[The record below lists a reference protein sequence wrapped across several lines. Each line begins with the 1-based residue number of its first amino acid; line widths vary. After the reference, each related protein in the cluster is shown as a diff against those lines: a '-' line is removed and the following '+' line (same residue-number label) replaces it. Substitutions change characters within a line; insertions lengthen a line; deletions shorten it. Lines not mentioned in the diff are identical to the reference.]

1 MAPQSEMTNQIR
13 IEITTDD
20 RTAEGAAS
28 ATRNMEG
35 VREGAAAT
43 TSVLKEMGD
52 AGASATRAVADGAD
66 GVAQSLQESVA
77 KASAGVS
84 AMRASLRNLKKE
96 EADLQAQLDKA
107 TASGAGTQE
116 ITQNL
121 SRVQGQISTTTS
133 SLSKMRQEQQ
143 AAKVSLEAW
152 NGSLGQSSDEMNGF
166 VGAVAQA
173 TVGSQKFFNGLTSG
187 STSSLKAVLTN
198 SRALGDEL
206 SAVLLKANAAEE
218 RMAKLQVQLPAAVS
232 SNQLSQQDA
241 DAALAQAQ
249 AVVDKYRQQAAA
261 IRAAREETEKST
273 KAIQLES
280 YQVTQLVD
288 EGHKFLDM
296 VLAGGSPLTSAF
308 YQLPNAIQAAGGKT
322 NALLLLRNALFGPA
336 GIAAA
341 AGAAGLALYKMG
353 DYAEDEASKLL
364 HLQQQLQGTR
374 DDAASMADAITSAS
388 KSMENMPGW
397 DKATARTAATAIG
410 STYNFSGGSAD
421 IQSLSNIA
429 RDYGAV
435 FGTLEDGLKAV
446 TTAMQDPTSEIE
458 ALYKQHL
465 PGVDQQLVEQV
476 RRLQAAGEQGK
487 AYALVINRIQ
497 SVTHDAYENG
507 LTPFQRSLEDLKRA
521 ADPLVDTI
529 KDLSLAIGQYL
540 VEGVTDLLNVAQGK
554 YGQGDWQYAAGTT
567 PVTAT
572 GDVTGTKLTVNPDN
586 SRMVGLMQINT
597 DYKSKYDPTTLDGN
611 IDEGMY
617 RLSNFLQQAN
627 GNLEKALALYNGAKP
642 DSAAA
647 DAYFKLVDQQ
657 RLSDLSPVI
666 SGHFDAE
673 GKRLGYSQGFVNE
686 AKYVALAESSGKQWS
701 DQSYRNVTPTGGH
714 AEGDHATSPAV
725 IDNGRSVTGGSGDAS
740 GGNLSA
746 SWTGQQEDLK
756 AQIQLLQTERDKLTV
771 GTTAW
776 KERDEALTQAKV
788 ALANTLS
795 PQQQITQGLQDG
807 LTPLQAQSGYWRNM
821 AEVVAQFGTTARGT
835 GIDQAALSQALIAKQ
850 QQLAAAYEDGTVAA
864 QRQAKSQQAI
874 ADSAGGSNQALQHAI
889 NYQQAYNEA
898 LEDFDPSSEEFVEAV
913 NKRTAALDK
922 STDADQKRQMLQ
934 QNSQLEDNLTYIQAE
949 TASLGQN
956 ADQWQVGLAVLQK
969 DLELHRQYGAVIP
982 DEALKNRELTE
993 SIAQA
998 TVELQH
1004 HQEVLD
1010 EVTGSISNMAEQL
1023 ADGVTQGFL
1032 LGTSSG
1038 MSFKSALQGIDTQ
1051 LVSVLARF
1059 ALINPALN
1067 AIDGKTRTTL
1077 TDVGNLFS
1085 GMGTQNDPL
1094 DAVSQSGWSVSP
1106 FEAQNMKK
1114 QMSSS
1119 SSSGSGNQ
1127 SWLSSIMGQKIGGG
1141 NVTIG
1146 SIGTG
1151 IAGGLSVGSMLS
1163 SVGGGSYGT
1172 IGSLAGTA
1180 LGTALGAWLGGPV
1193 GAMVGGTVLGGLGGL
1208 IGSLFAKKHAVW
1220 DTVSGV
1226 DGALDITHTHTRRA
1240 SDDVTAGLQDDL
1252 ASINQVLGYTGA
1264 TADDGIIGEVGH
1276 QKKGKNKSST
1286 ALEDILPDIK
1296 LSSSDATFNMA
1307 LQQLMPS
1314 SFSSVS
1320 EYTQDIQSLKELSDT
1335 LDGMGVAVSKFDDS
1349 SHVTV
1354 DHFNGYTGDMAT
1366 ALSTLDGQTLSTDDL
1381 QTKFDAIKEFVGTTM
1396 PGLLNVTAAG
1406 SESLTQQVDDLKA
1419 KYQDAANTAASYGLD
1434 AQALLDKGNAIA
1446 AMMLDNERTTLDQS
1460 DQSVQARYMAATG
1473 DQEGADL
1480 LNQQVSAAQ
1489 EIKQLQDNWRAYLGD
1504 NFAANDDYQQQL
1516 TDLEKTQ
1523 AAERLQIQQEY
1534 QDKATAAQEEYLS
1547 QAQSSVAS
1555 AFSNL
1560 ADYVQGLGTSDAS
1573 PLSVQDQYKLAND
1586 NFDTDYQAAMGGDYD
1601 ALTRLQSESQ
1611 TALSLDQQWLGSGTD
1626 YARAYQDMLTKLQ
1639 AIGNLGADAF
1649 TANLAKQL
1657 AAQQV
1662 DATLQVNKSIQTMNA
1677 TLQRLLLMQAV
1688 GAKQQKAA

>member
-1 MAPQSEMTNQIR
+1 MSEIVNQIR
-13 IEITTDD
+13 NEITATDL
-20 RTAEGAAS
+20 TAEAAAS
-28 ATRNMEG
+28 AGRNMDG
-35 VREGAAAT
+35 VRAGAAAT

-52 AGASATRAVADGAD
+52 AGASATQAVADGAD

-84 AMRASLRNLKKE
+84 AMRANLRSLKKE
-96 EADLQAQLDKA
+96 EADLQAQLDSA
-107 TASGAGTQE
+107 MTAGTNTEE
-116 ITQNL
+116 ITNNL

-152 NGSLGQSSDEMNGF
+152 NGSLGQSNDEMNGF
-166 VGAVAQA
+166 VGAVAEA

-187 STSSLKAVLTN
+187 SNNSLKAVLTN

-273 KAIQLES
+273 KAIQLEG

-497 SVTHDAYENG
+497 SATHDAYENG

-554 YGQGDWQYAAGTT
+554 YGQGDWQYAAGTA
-567 PVTAT
+567 PATAT
-572 GDVTGTKLTVNPDN
+572 GDVTGSKLTVNPDN

-617 RLSNFLQQAN
+617 RLSNFLQQTD
-627 GNLEKALALYNGAKP
+627 GDLKSALALYNGAKP
-642 DSAAA
+642 GSAAA
-647 DAYFKLVDQQ
+647 KAYLDLVGQQ
-657 RLSDLSPVI
+657 QLSNLSPVV
-666 SGHFDAE
+666 SGHFDTE
-673 GKRLGYSQGFVNE
+673 GKRLGYSQGFINI
-686 AKYVALAESSGKQWS
+686 AKLVGLAESSGKQWS
-701 DQSYRNVTPTGGH
+701 DQTYSHVTPGGNQ
-714 AEGDHATSPAV
+714 AQADHATSPAV

-807 LTPLQAQSGYWRNM
+807 LAPLQAQSGYWRSM
-821 AEVVAQFGTTARGT
+821 AEVIADFGVKARGT
-835 GIDQAALSQALIAKQ
+835 GVDQQALSQALIAKQ

-864 QRQAKSQQAI
+864 QRQAQSQQAI

-898 LEDFDPSSEEFVEAV
+898 LEDFDPSSEEFVQAV

-922 STDADQKRQMLQ
+922 STDADQKRQMVQ

-956 ADQWQVGLAVLQK
+956 ADQRQVGLAVLQK
-969 DLELHRQYGAVIP
+969 DLELHRQYGDVIP

-1004 HQEVLD
+1004 HQEVLS
-1010 EVTGSISNMAEQL
+1010 EVTSAIGNMSDQL
-1023 ADGVTQGFL
+1023 FDGVTQGFL
-1032 LGTSSG
+1032 QGTSAG
-1038 MSFKSALQGIDTQ
+1038 VSFKSMLQALETQ
-1051 LVSVLARF
+1051 AVSLVAKF
-1059 ALINPALN
+1059 ALINPLLN
-1067 AIDGKTRTTL
+1067 SIDGGTRTTL
-1077 TDVGNLFS
+1077 SDISDLFDNMGNTGKSES
-1085 GMGTQNDPL
+1085 GLLGGI
-1094 DAVSQSGWSVSP
+1094 SQAQEGLSP
-1106 FEAQNMKK
+1106 FEAQSMKK
-1114 QMSSS
+1114 QISSS

-1127 SWLSSIMGQKIGGG
+1127 SSLSSIMGQKIGGG

-1172 IGSLAGTA
+1172 IGSLAGSA
-1180 LGTALGAWLGGPV
+1180 IGTGLGAWLGGPV

-1208 IGSLFAKKHAVW
+1208 IGSLFSKKHAVW

-1240 SDDVTAGLQDDL
+1240 SDDVTADLQDDL
-1252 ASINQVLGYTGA
+1252 DSINQVLGYTGA
-1264 TADDGIIGEVGH
+1264 TVDDGIIGEVGH
-1276 QKKGKNKSST
+1276 QKKGKKKKQT
-1286 ALEDILPDIK
+1286 TLEDILPDIK
-1296 LSSSDATFNMA
+1296 LSSSDATFNQA

-1335 LDGMGVAVSKFDDS
+1335 LDSMGVAVSKFDDS

-1366 ALSTLDGQTLSTDDL
+1366 ALSTLDGQTLSTDAL

-1396 PGLLNVTAAG
+1396 PGLLDVTAAG
-1406 SESLTQQVDDLKA
+1406 SESLIQQVDDLKA

-1555 AFSNL
+1555 AFGNL

-1626 YARAYQDMLTKLQ
+1626 YAKAYQDMLTKLQ
-1639 AIGNLGADAF
+1639 AIGTLGADTF

-1662 DATLQVNKSIQTMNA
+1662 DATLQVKQEIQTMNA
-1677 TLQRLLLMQAV
+1677 TLQRLIRMQAV
-1688 GAKQQKAA
+1688 GAKAA

>member
-28 ATRNMEG
+28 ATRNLDG
-35 VREGAAAT
+35 VRAGAVAT

-52 AGASATRAVADGAD
+52 AGASATRAVTDGAD
-66 GVAQSLQESVA
+66 GVAQSLQEAVA
-77 KASAGVS
+77 KASAGVG
-84 AMRASLRNLKKE
+84 ALRANLRNLKKE
-96 EADLQAQLDKA
+96 EADLQAQLDSA
-107 TASGAGTQE
+107 TAAGTNTEE
-116 ITQNL
+116 ITNNL

-133 SLSKMRQEQQ
+133 SLGKMRQEQQ

-152 NGSLGQSSDEMNGF
+152 NGSLGQSSDEMNGL
-166 VGAVAQA
+166 VGAVAKA
-173 TVGSQKFFNGLTSG
+173 TVGNQKFFNGLTAG
-187 STSSLKAVLTN
+187 SNDSLKSVLLN

-206 SAVLLKANAAEE
+206 AAVLLKANAAEE
-218 RMAKLQVQLPAAVS
+218 RMAKLQVQLPSAVS
-232 SNQLSQQDA
+232 SGQMSQQDA
-241 DAALAQAQ
+241 DAALGQAQ
-249 AVVDKYRQQAAA
+249 SVIDKYRQQATA

-364 HLQQQLQGTR
+364 HLQQQLRGTR
-374 DDAASMADAITSAS
+374 DDAASMADAITFAS

-397 DKATARTAATAIG
+397 DKATARTAATTIG
-410 STYNFSGGSAD
+410 STYNFSGNAAD

-487 AYALVINRIQ
+487 AYALVIDRIE
-497 SVTHDAYENG
+497 SATHDAYENG
-507 LTPFQRSLEDLKRA
+507 LTPFQRSMEDLKRA
-521 ADPLVDTI
+521 ADPVVDKI

-554 YGQGDWQYAAGTT
+554 YGQGDWQYAAGTA
-567 PVTAT
+567 PASAT
-572 GDVTGTKLTVNPDN
+572 GDVAGSKLTVNPEN
-586 SRMVGLMQINT
+586 SRVVGLMQINT
-597 DYKSKYDPTTLDGN
+597 AYQSKYDPTTLDGN

-617 RLSNFLQQAN
+617 RLSNFLQQTN
-627 GNLEKALALYNGAKP
+627 GNLKSALALYNGAKP
-642 DSAAA
+642 GSTAAK
-647 DAYFKLVDQQ
+647 AYLDLVGQQ
-657 RLSDLSPVI
+657 QISNLPPVVA
-666 SGHFDAE
+666 GHFDAE
-673 GKRLGYSQGFVNE
+673 GSRLGYSQGFVNI
-686 AKYVALAESSGKQWS
+686 AKLVSLAESSGKQWS
-701 DQSYRNVTPTGGH
+701 DQTYSHVTPGGNQ
-714 AEGDHATSPAV
+714 AQADHATSPSV
-725 IDNGRSVTGGSGDAS
+725 IDNGRSVAGGAGDTS
-740 GGNLSA
+740 GGNLSS

-776 KERDEALTQAKV
+776 KERDEALSQAKV

-807 LTPLQAQSGYWRNM
+807 LAPLQAQSGYWRSM
-821 AEVVAQFGTTARGT
+821 AEVVADFGVKARGT
-835 GIDQAALSQALIAKQ
+835 GVDQQALSQALIAKQ

-864 QRQAKSQQAI
+864 QRQARSQQAI

-898 LEDFDPSSEEFVEAV
+898 LEDFDPASDKFTDAV
-913 NKRTAALDK
+913 KRRTAELNK
-922 STDADQKRQMLQ
+922 STDADQKLQMLQ
-934 QNSQLEDNLTYIQAE
+934 QSSQLEDNLTYIQAE

-956 ADQWQVGLAVLQK
+956 ADQRQVNLAVLQK
-969 DLELHRQYGAVIP
+969 DLDLHRQYGDIIP
-982 DEALKNRELTE
+982 DEALKNRDLTE

-1004 HQEVLD
+1004 HQEVLN
-1010 EVTGSISNMAEQL
+1010 EVTGAISNMSDQL
-1023 ADGVTQGFL
+1023 FDGVTQGFL
-1032 LGTSSG
+1032 QGTASG
-1038 MSFKSALQGIDTQ
+1038 MSFKSTLQGLETQ
-1051 LVSVLARF
+1051 AVSLVAKF
-1059 ALINPALN
+1059 ALINPLLN
-1067 AIDGKTRTTL
+1067 SIDGGTRTTL
-1077 TDVGNLFS
+1077 SDISNLFDN
-1085 GMGTQNDPL
+1085 MGSAGKSDGGL
-1094 DAVSQSGWSVSP
+1094 LGGISQAQDELSP

-1114 QMSSS
+1114 QISNP
-1119 SSSGSGNQ
+1119 SSGSGNQ
-1127 SWLSSIMGQKIGGG
+1127 SWLSSIMGQKIGDSD
-1141 NVTIG
+1141 VTVG

-1151 IAGGLSVGSMLS
+1151 LAGGMSVGGMLS
-1163 SVGGGSYGT
+1163 NIGGGSYGT
-1172 IGSLAGTA
+1172 IGSLSGSAVGT
-1180 LGTALGAWLGGPV
+1180 GLGAWLGGPV

-1240 SDDVTAGLQDDL
+1240 SDDVTADLQDDL
-1252 ASINQVLGYTGA
+1252 DSINQVLGYTGA
-1264 TADDGIIGEVGH
+1264 TVDDGIIGEVGH
-1276 QKKGKNKSST
+1276 QKKGKKKKQT
-1286 ALEDILPDIK
+1286 AIEDILPDIK

-1335 LDGMGVAVSKFDDS
+1335 LDSMGVAVSKFDDS
-1349 SHVTV
+1349 SHITV

-1381 QTKFDAIKEFVGTTM
+1381 QTKFDAIKDFVGTTM
-1396 PGLLNVTAAG
+1396 PGLLDVTAAG
-1406 SESLTQQVDDLKA
+1406 SESLMQQVDDLKD

-1434 AQALLDKGNAIA
+1434 AQNLLDKGNAIA
-1446 AMMLDNERTTLDQS
+1446 AMMIDNERTTLAQA

-1489 EIKQLQDNWRAYLGD
+1489 EVQQLQDNWRGFLGD
-1504 NFAANDDYQQQL
+1504 SFAANQTYQDQL
-1516 TDLEKTQ
+1516 ADLEKTQ
-1523 AAERLQIQQEY
+1523 AAERLQIQQSY
-1534 QDKATAAQEEYLS
+1534 QDKAAEAQQQYLS
-1547 QAQSSVAS
+1547 QAQSSVES

-1601 ALTRLQSESQ
+1601 ALSRIQADSQ
-1611 TALSLDQQWLGSGTD
+1611 TALSLDRQWLGSGTA
-1626 YARAYQDMLTKLQ
+1626 YADAYKEQLTRLQ
-1639 AIGNLGADAF
+1639 ALGNLGPDTF

-1662 DATLQVNKSIQTMNA
+1662 DATLQVNKSVQTMTA
-1677 TLQRLLLMQAV
+1677 TLQRLIRMQAV
-1688 GAKQQKAA
+1688 GAKAA

>member
-1 MAPQSEMTNQIR
+1 MSEIVNQIR
-13 IEITTDD
+13 NEITATDL
-20 RTAEGAAS
+20 TAEAAAS
-28 ATRNMEG
+28 AGRNMDG
-35 VREGAAAT
+35 VRAGAAAT

-84 AMRASLRNLKKE
+84 AMRANLRSLKKE
-96 EADLQAQLDKA
+96 EADLQAQLDSA
-107 TASGAGTQE
+107 MTAGTNTEE
-116 ITQNL
+116 ITNNL

-133 SLSKMRQEQQ
+133 SLSRMRQEQQ

-152 NGSLGQSSDEMNGF
+152 NGSLGQSNDEMNGF
-166 VGAVAQA
+166 VGAVAEA

-187 STSSLKAVLTN
+187 SNNSLKAVLTN

-232 SNQLSQQDA
+232 TGQMSQQDA

-249 AVVDKYRQQAAA
+249 SVVDKYRQQATA

-273 KAIQLES
+273 KAIQLEG

-397 DKATARTAATAIG
+397 DKATARTATTAIG

-476 RRLQAAGEQGK
+476 RRLQAAGDQGK
-487 AYALVINRIQ
+487 AYELVIDRIQ
-497 SVTHDAYENG
+497 SATHDAYENG
-507 LTPFQRSLEDLKRA
+507 LTPFQHSLEDLKRA
-521 ADPLVDTI
+521 ADPLVDKI

-540 VEGVTDLLNVAQGK
+540 AEGVTDLLNAAQGK
-554 YGQGDWQYAAGTT
+554 YGQGDWQYAAGTA
-567 PVTAT
+567 PATAT
-572 GDVTGTKLTVNPDN
+572 GDVTGSKLTVNPDN

-617 RLSNFLQQAN
+617 RLSNFLQQTD
-627 GNLEKALALYNGAKP
+627 GDLKSALALYNGAKP
-642 DSAAA
+642 GSAAA
-647 DAYFKLVDQQ
+647 KAYLDLVGQQ
-657 RLSDLSPVI
+657 QLSNLSPVV
-666 SGHFDAE
+666 SGHFDTE
-673 GKRLGYSQGFVNE
+673 GKRLGYSQGFINI
-686 AKYVALAESSGKQWS
+686 AKLVGLAESSGKQWS
-701 DQSYRNVTPTGGH
+701 DQTYSHVTPGGNQ
-714 AEGDHATSPAV
+714 AQADHATSPAV

-807 LTPLQAQSGYWRNM
+807 LAPLQAQSGYWRSM
-821 AEVVAQFGTTARGT
+821 AEVVADFGVKARGT
-835 GIDQAALSQALIAKQ
+835 GVDQQALSQALIAKQ

-864 QRQAKSQQAI
+864 QRQAQSQQAI

-898 LEDFDPSSEEFVEAV
+898 LEDFDPKSEAFVEAI
-913 NKRTAALDK
+913 KRRIAALDAD
-922 STDADQKRQMLQ
+922 TDAQQRFQQIQ
-934 QNSQLEDNLTYIQAE
+934 QNNGLQDNLQMIQAE
-949 TASLGQN
+949 TSSLGQN
-956 ADQWQVGLAVLQK
+956 VDQRQVGLSVMQAEIQM
-969 DLELHRQYGAVIP
+969 HRQFGDVLPKEAQDYINLTGAV
-982 DEALKNRELTE
+982 
-993 SIAQA
+993 SQA
-998 TVELQH
+998 SVELQH

-1010 EVTGSISNMAEQL
+1010 DVTSAISNMSDQL
-1023 ADGVTQGFL
+1023 FDGVTQGFL
-1032 LGTSSG
+1032 QGTASG
-1038 MSFKSALQGIDTQ
+1038 MSFKSTLQGLETQ
-1051 LVSVLARF
+1051 AVSLVAKF
-1059 ALINPALN
+1059 GLINPLLN
-1067 AIDGKTRTTL
+1067 GIDGKTRATL
-1077 TDVGNLFS
+1077 TDIGGLFGGQTDQDES
-1085 GMGTQNDPL
+1085 L
-1094 DAVSQSGWSVSP
+1094 DAVSQSGWGVSP

-1114 QMSSS
+1114 QMSQSS
-1119 SSSGSGNQ
+1119 TADSGMF
-1127 SWLSSIMGQKIGGG
+1127 SWLKPMMNTKVAGD
-1141 NVTIG
+1141 VTIG
-1146 SIGTG
+1146 NLA
-1151 IAGGLSVGSMLS
+1151 AGMGGGMSVGSMLS

-1172 IGSLAGTA
+1172 IGSLAGSA
-1180 LGTALGAWLGGPV
+1180 IGTGLGAWLGGPV

-1208 IGSLFAKKHAVW
+1208 IGSLFSKKHAVW

-1240 SDDVTAGLQDDL
+1240 SDDVTADLQDDL
-1252 ASINQVLGYTGA
+1252 DSINQVLGYTGA
-1264 TADDGIIGEVGH
+1264 TVDDGIIGEVGH
-1276 QKKGKNKSST
+1276 QKKGKKKKQT
-1286 ALEDILPDIK
+1286 AIEDILPDIK

-1335 LDGMGVAVSKFDDS
+1335 LDSMGVAVSKFDDS

-1366 ALSTLDGQTLSTDDL
+1366 ALSTLDGQTLSTDAL

-1396 PGLLNVTAAG
+1396 PGLLDVTAAG
-1406 SESLTQQVDDLKA
+1406 SESLIQQVDDLKA

-1446 AMMLDNERTTLDQS
+1446 AMMLDNERTTLAQS

-1489 EIKQLQDNWRAYLGD
+1489 EIKQLQDNWRGFLGD
-1504 NFAANDDYQQQL
+1504 SFAANQTYQDQL
-1516 TDLEKTQ
+1516 ADLEKTQ
-1523 AAERLQIQQEY
+1523 AAERLQIQQSY
-1534 QDKATAAQEEYLS
+1534 QDKAAEAQQQYLS

-1573 PLSVQDQYKLAND
+1573 PLSVQDQFKLAND

-1611 TALSLDQQWLGSGTD
+1611 TALSVDKQWLGSGTD
-1626 YARAYQDMLTKLQ
+1626 YAGAYQDMLTKLQ
-1639 AIGNLGADAF
+1639 AIGNLGADTF

-1662 DATLQVNKSIQTMNA
+1662 DATLQVKQEIQTMNA
-1677 TLQRLLLMQAV
+1677 TLQRLIRMQAV
-1688 GAKQQKAA
+1688 GAKAA

>member
-1 MAPQSEMTNQIR
+1 MTDIVNQIR
-13 IEITTDD
+13 NEITATD
-20 RTAEGAAS
+20 RTAEAAAS
-28 ATRNMEG
+28 AGRNIDA
-35 VREGAAAT
+35 VRAGAAAT
-43 TSVLKEMGD
+43 RDTLTEMGD

-66 GVAQSLQESVA
+66 GVAQSLQEAVA
-77 KASAGVS
+77 KASAGVGTL
-84 AMRASLRNLKKE
+84 RANLRNLKKE
-96 EADLQAQLDKA
+96 EADLQAQLDGA
-107 TASGAGTQE
+107 AAAGTNTEE

-187 STSSLKAVLTN
+187 SNNSLKAVLTN

-249 AVVDKYRQQAAA
+249 SVVDKYRQQAAA

-273 KAIQLES
+273 KAIQLEG

-341 AGAAGLALYKMG
+341 AGAAGFALYKMG

-364 HLQQQLQGTR
+364 HLQQQLRGTR

-410 STYNFSGGSAD
+410 STYNFSGDSGD

-487 AYALVINRIQ
+487 AYALVIDRIQ
-497 SVTHDAYENG
+497 SATHDAYENG

-572 GDVTGTKLTVNPDN
+572 GDVTGSKLTVNPDN

-617 RLSNFLQQAN
+617 RLSNFLQQTD
-627 GNLEKALALYNGAKP
+627 GDLKSALALYNGAKP
-642 DSAAA
+642 GSPAAK
-647 DAYFKLVDQQ
+647 AYLDLVGQQ
-657 RLSDLSPVI
+657 QLSNLSPVV
-666 SGHFDAE
+666 SGHFDTE
-673 GKRLGYSQGFVNE
+673 GKRLGYSQGFINI
-686 AKYVALAESSGKQWS
+686 AKLVGLAESSGKQWS

-714 AEGDHATSPAV
+714 AEADHATSPAV

-740 GGNLSA
+740 GGSLSA

-850 QQLAAAYEDGTVAA
+850 QQLAAAYDDGTVAA

-898 LEDFDPSSEEFVEAV
+898 LEDFDPNSEEFVEAV

-956 ADQWQVGLAVLQK
+956 ADQRQVGLAVLQK

-1004 HQEVLD
+1004 HQEVLS
-1010 EVTGSISNMAEQL
+1010 EVTSAIGNMSDQL
-1023 ADGVTQGFL
+1023 FDGVTQGFL
-1032 LGTSSG
+1032 QGTSAG
-1038 MSFKSALQGIDTQ
+1038 VSFKSMLQALETQ
-1051 LVSVLARF
+1051 AVSLVAKF
-1059 ALINPALN
+1059 ALINPLLN
-1067 AIDGKTRTTL
+1067 SIDGGTRTTL
-1077 TDVGNLFS
+1077 SDISDLFDNMGNTGKSES
-1085 GMGTQNDPL
+1085 GLLGGI
-1094 DAVSQSGWSVSP
+1094 SQAQEGLSP

-1114 QMSSS
+1114 QISSS

-1180 LGTALGAWLGGPV
+1180 LGTGLGAWLGGPV

-1252 ASINQVLGYTGA
+1252 DSINQVLGYTGA

-1335 LDGMGVAVSKFDDS
+1335 LDSMGVAVSKFDDS

-1396 PGLLNVTAAG
+1396 PGLLDVTAAG
-1406 SESLTQQVDDLKA
+1406 SESLIQQVDDLKA

-1434 AQALLDKGNAIA
+1434 AQNLLDKGNAIA

-1626 YARAYQDMLTKLQ
+1626 YAKAYQDMLTKLQ
-1639 AIGNLGADAF
+1639 AIGTLGADTF

-1662 DATLQVNKSIQTMNA
+1662 DATLQVKQEIQTMNA
-1677 TLQRLLLMQAV
+1677 TLQRLIRMQAV
-1688 GAKQQKAA
+1688 GAKAA